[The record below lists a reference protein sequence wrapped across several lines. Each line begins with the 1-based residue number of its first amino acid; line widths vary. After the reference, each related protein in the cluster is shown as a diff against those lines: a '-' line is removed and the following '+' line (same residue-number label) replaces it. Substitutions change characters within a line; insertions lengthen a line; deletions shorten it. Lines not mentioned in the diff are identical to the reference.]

1 MEYSEGGEMSR
12 EMRKG
17 FTAEDIKNAIDNSD
31 YTYTTIAA
39 WLALNVSKNK
49 TCKPETAKKYIQRF
63 HLEAYL
69 EMKMAEIT
77 RDALQTVRKSIKRG
91 DARTSKWWL
100 ERVLR
105 NTFGNEIKV
114 NNTASDPLNI
124 NLTGNLMSST
134 ELMSADEVKVE

>member
-1 MEYSEGGEMSR
+1 MSR

-69 EMKMAEIT
+69 EMKMAVARLLMEWILLCFLGEIT
-77 RDALQTVRKSIKRG
+77 QDRP
-91 DARTSKWWL
+91 
-100 ERVLR
+100 
-105 NTFGNEIKV
+105 N
-114 NNTASDPLNI
+114 
-124 NLTGNLMSST
+124 
-134 ELMSADEVKVE
+134 